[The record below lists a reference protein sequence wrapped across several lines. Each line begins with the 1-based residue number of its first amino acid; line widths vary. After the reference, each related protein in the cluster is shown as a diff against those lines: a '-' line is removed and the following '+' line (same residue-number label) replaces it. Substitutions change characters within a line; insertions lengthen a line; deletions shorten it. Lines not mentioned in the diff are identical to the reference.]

1 MNVKEGTGCKK
12 AGKRKMGIAAEND
25 KKLFKLIR
33 QVAIIVVG
41 LTIYAFGVAMFVL
54 PLDMIAA
61 GTTGIALLVNRV
73 WGIPISTFVAAFNI
87 LMFALGWLELGK
99 TFALTTLVATFYY
112 PVMLDVAIAVVG
124 DMTITQDPMLSA
136 IFAGLLIGFALG
148 IVIKAGAS
156 TGGMDIPPLVFKK
169 RFGIPVSVS
178 MYFFDAVILVAQM
191 PFGDKERILYALIMV
206 MIYTMVL
213 DKVLMMGTKQ
223 VQVKVFSEHYE
234 EINRAIQ
241 EKMDRGTTL
250 LNMEGGHTRHSS
262 MAVLSVVSGREL
274 AKLNEIVMEIDEN
287 AFMVVN
293 QVSEVRG
300 RGFTLKKK
308 YE

>member
-1 MNVKEGTGCKK
+1 M
-12 AGKRKMGIAAEND
+12 AAND
-25 KKLFKLIR
+25 KKMIRLIR

-61 GTTGIALLVNRV
+61 GTTGMALLAQRL
-73 WGIPISTFVAAFNI
+73 WGIPISQFVAVFNV
-87 LMFALGWLELGK
+87 LMFGLGWLELGK

-124 DMTITQDPMLSA
+124 DMVITQDPMLSA
-136 IFAGLLIGFALG
+136 IFAGLLIGFSLG

-156 TGGMDIPPLVFKK
+156 TGGMDIPPLVLKK

-178 MYFFDAVILVAQM
+178 MYFFDAVILVGQM

-223 VQVKVFSEHYE
+223 VQVKVFSDHYE
-234 EINRAIQ
+234 EISKAIQ
-241 EKMDRGTTL
+241 ERMDRGTTL
-250 LNMEGGHTRHSS
+250 LNMEGGHSRHQS
-262 MAVLSVVSGREL
+262 MAVLSIISSREL
-274 AKLNEIVMEIDEN
+274 PKVNEIVMEIDEN
-287 AFMVVN
+287 AFMIIN
-293 QVSEVRG
+293 QVGEVRG
-300 RGFTLKKK
+300 RGFTLTKK